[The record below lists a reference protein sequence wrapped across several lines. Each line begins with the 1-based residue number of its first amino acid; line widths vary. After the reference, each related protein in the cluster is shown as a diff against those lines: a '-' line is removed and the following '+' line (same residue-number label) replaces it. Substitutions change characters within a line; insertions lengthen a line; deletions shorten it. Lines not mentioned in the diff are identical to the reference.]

1 MCKNFKW
8 VKCKTNKYLISDY
21 FSRSPVDP
29 VMFSMFTCLF
39 NIHRTKFA
47 SSNDEMYVN
56 GGQLNH
62 TPYIQHTFKTRLYG
76 VCQLTNLV
84 YVISAC
90 WWYLC
95 FSPFSSSLTRFIICA
110 ALLSVPPLY
119 EQKKKKSS
127 GAWVSI
133 AASRCCSA
141 DRQGKGRKQ
150 GEVEED
156 RKERR
161 WDAVWERERRV
172 RVGG

>member
-29 VMFSMFTCLF
+29 VMFSMCITCLF

-119 EQKKKKSS
+119 EQKKKKKAQER
-127 GAWVSI
+127 GCQLLLHV
-133 AASRCCSA
+133 AA
-141 DRQGKGRKQ
+141 QLTGREK
-150 GEVEED
+150 EES
-156 RKERR
+156 KERWR
-161 WDAVWERERRV
+161 RTERRGDEMLFEREREEWE
-172 RVGG
+172 